1 MQIEL
6 HDSNDNSNQS
16 TTNDKLLGLVSI
28 SIFETKIDRSG
39 EGIPT
44 SLWYNLRQQGNSV
57 PQFVAK
63 IRVELSYLLTTRT
76 GPIIPTTDTAE
87 SPVDETNKN
96 GWFRGTC
103 IIPDCECKFYQSED
117 SQGGACQSCGHWPA
131 QHTNMGGSEPFE
143 PPPEEFSG
151 AGETESIAKL
161 KISDLISKFS
171 INSKPSESWE
181 VNALELD
188 FAKKLGEGPLAS
200 TFCGVYQGKEVAIK
214 VYKDKVSRKTLEE
227 YKQQFEVASK
237 ISSPHVSQFLGACLK
252 PSLTVVQEFF
262 PRGSLYDVLNDPKE
276 KLDWDFLFHTAIEIL
291 KGLSFLHTHRPLV
304 LHRNLRSSNVL
315 IEGNGDTK
323 LSDFGKARFVSAD
336 GSHLPTLGKLCGNYA
351 HCAPEI
357 YFGKNFSE
365 QSDLYSFG
373 IVLWEI
379 VNRLL
384 KGKYEQPFSDSDE
397 ISFHFQVIVQS
408 AKKNRRPAIPSTC
421 PTSIVELMQRCWH
434 KEPSQRTSVYQV
446 SEDLKILQEEYKKN
460 MKAWNSALV

>member
-336 GSHLPTLGKLCGNYA
+336 GS
-351 HCAPEI
+351 
-357 YFGKNFSE
+357 
-365 QSDLYSFG
+365 SF
-373 IVLWEI
+373 
-379 VNRLL
+379 
-384 KGKYEQPFSDSDE
+384 
-397 ISFHFQVIVQS
+397 
-408 AKKNRRPAIPSTC
+408 A
-421 PTSIVELMQRCWH
+421 
-434 KEPSQRTSVYQV
+434 
-446 SEDLKILQEEYKKN
+446 
-460 MKAWNSALV
+460 NSG